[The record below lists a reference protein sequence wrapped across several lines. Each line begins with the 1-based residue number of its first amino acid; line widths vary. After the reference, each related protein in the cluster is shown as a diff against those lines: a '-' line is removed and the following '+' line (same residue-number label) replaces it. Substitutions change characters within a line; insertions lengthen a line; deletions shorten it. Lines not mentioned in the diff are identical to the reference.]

1 MKKILILAMATIL
14 GIGMMLGCSN
24 NDTTTDNSTASQ
36 EVATEVSQGVAS
48 DFDNT
53 QTINILSREDGSGT
67 RGAFIELFGIEEKA
81 ADGTKKDMTSIES
94 DIVNKTDVMLTSVAG
109 DPYSIGYVSLGS
121 LNDNVKAVKIDGVE
135 ASSENIKNGTY
146 AISRP
151 FNIATKG
158 DPDGVTKDFI
168 DFIMSKEGQAIIS
181 DSYIAVDDQAAAY
194 TGTKPEG
201 KIIVAGSSSV
211 TPIMEKLKEAYA
223 AINSNA
229 VIEVQMSDS
238 TAGMTGA
245 IDGICDIGMASRELK
260 DEEKAQL
267 TALPIALDGIAVVV
281 NQENPLD
288 NLTKDQVKA
297 MFVGQLVVWTGVIS

>member
-1 MKKILILAMATIL
+1 MKKVLILAMATIL

-36 EVATEVSQGVAS
+36 TEVSQGVAS